1 MSTQDEEKKKYGKYM
16 LRLLQL
22 QVGSTQNDSIWDLLR
37 GFLNQ
42 MPVAM
47 CVFYQ
52 NSEGRLVRLL
62 KNKAYEKLVGRTLQE
77 LESETETEFFEHI
90 HPDDRF
96 RLQSH
101 FLGMISDGKPMSIT
115 YRHKSKKSDTYMW
128 IRADGCVNRLDA
140 SMALYFVS
148 YTNVTPER
156 AAIEAGQRM
165 QKFYDA
171 TVFTDEYLMLE
182 YDIKTRFLRVLNDKR
197 NVNIKHIAETP
208 DAYANAPESLKAI
221 VIPEDWGKM
230 DSLFERF
237 EAGVPMSSENFWC
250 KFAEGEDTVC
260 LKVVCTTSYD
270 EGGAPCKVYG
280 IAQNVT
286 PFVQDEYSY
295 KQFISKLR
303 SAIPDSRGT
312 FHLNVTK
319 NRCGDG
325 ISDSPL
331 VLAQQKS
338 GTVDGFFAAIAEQIA
353 DADDLQE
360 FKKVMNRENML
371 LTYSKGVRYMECSYR
386 RYVESGEIHWVT
398 CYMHLVKN
406 PCTGDVEAVADGI
419 DVEHRKI
426 DEMINEK
433 IMNESFDVISIVN
446 LNNQQVYYSVPFE
459 NKVKRG
465 IYPYASEVA
474 EFLQYIP
481 DEEERKIA
489 AEKLSLDVVQEGVNK
504 KGSYE
509 IPVAVYTEQGEVR
522 NKSIKFYKVKGYKN
536 RILCTCTDITE
547 EFHQAQENERL
558 LKEHSEA
565 LSQALNAAEKATQAK
580 SEFLSR
586 MSHDIRT
593 PMNGIIGMCKV
604 AQNNLTDKD
613 KVSYC
618 LEKID
623 SSSEFLL
630 SLINDILDISRIE
643 MGKFKLR
650 KDNFSM
656 NSMIED
662 LRALTE
668 IQASGKGLNF
678 KLNVNILEVDDIWL
692 HGDLRHIEQILMNLL
707 SNAIKFTPENGNV
720 SLTVSEEQ
728 AFSSDPGVTGVRFI
742 VKDDGIGMSRE
753 FQEKMFQ
760 PFEQELE
767 NRARNHV
774 GTGLGLSIVKHLV
787 EMMEGSIEV
796 ESQLGKGTIF
806 DVFIPM
812 ERVKDDSAKLARSVS
827 EKDNFALLNGK
838 SVLIAE
844 DNDLNAEILE
854 TILEEN
860 GILFDRAENGQE
872 AMDFLERD
880 DANQYIAVLM
890 DIRMPVMDG
899 LETTKAIRNAEGK
912 AYRNIPIIA
921 VTADAFSEERSK
933 AEQAGVDGY
942 IIKPYNSVQLF
953 RELVKFVHE

>member
-1 MSTQDEEKKKYGKYM
+1 MSTQDEEKNKYGKYM

-22 QVGSTQNDSIWDLLR
+22 QVGSAQNCSIWDLLR

-62 KNKAYEKLVGRTLQE
+62 KNKSYEKLVGRTLQE

-101 FLGMISDGKPMSIT
+101 FLGMISDGEPMSIT

-148 YTNVTPER
+148 YTN
-156 AAIEAGQRM
+156 
-165 QKFYDA
+165 F
-171 TVFTDEYLMLE
+171 
-182 YDIKTRFLRVLNDKR
+182 
-197 NVNIKHIAETP
+197 
-208 DAYANAPESLKAI
+208 
-221 VIPEDWGKM
+221 
-230 DSLFERF
+230 
-237 EAGVPMSSENFWC
+237 
-250 KFAEGEDTVC
+250 
-260 LKVVCTTSYD
+260 
-270 EGGAPCKVYG
+270 
-280 IAQNVT
+280 T
-286 PFVQDEYSY
+286 PFVQDDYSY
-295 KQFISKLR
+295 NQFISKLR

-325 ISDSPL
+325 ISDSPV

-353 DADDLQE
+353 DADDLEE

-386 RYVESGEIHWVT
+386 RYVESGKIHWVT

-613 KVSYC
+613 KVAYC

-678 KLNVNILEVDDIWL
+678 KLNVNISEVDDIWL

-707 SNAIKFTPENGNV
+707 SNAIKFTPEKGNV
-720 SLTVSEEQ
+720 SLTVSEDK
-728 AFSSDPGVTGVRFI
+728 AFSSDPGVTGLRFI

-796 ESQLGKGTIF
+796 DSQLGKGTIF

-812 ERVKDDSAKLARSVS
+812 ERVKDDSAKLVRSDS

-854 TILEEN
+854 TILEKN

-953 RELVKFVHE
+953 CELVKFVHE

>member
-1 MSTQDEEKKKYGKYM
+1 MSTQDEEKNKYGKYM

-22 QVGSTQNDSIWDLLR
+22 QVGSAQNCSIWDLLR

-62 KNKAYEKLVGRTLQE
+62 KNKSYEKLVGRTLQE

-101 FLGMISDGKPMSIT
+101 FLGMISDGEPMSIT

-148 YTNVTPER
+148 YTNVTP
-156 AAIEAGQRM
+156 
-165 QKFYDA
+165 
-171 TVFTDEYLMLE
+171 
-182 YDIKTRFLRVLNDKR
+182 
-197 NVNIKHIAETP
+197 
-208 DAYANAPESLKAI
+208 
-221 VIPEDWGKM
+221 
-230 DSLFERF
+230 
-237 EAGVPMSSENFWC
+237 
-250 KFAEGEDTVC
+250 
-260 LKVVCTTSYD
+260 
-270 EGGAPCKVYG
+270 
-280 IAQNVT
+280 
-286 PFVQDEYSY
+286 FVQDDYSY
-295 KQFISKLR
+295 NQFISKLR

-325 ISDSPL
+325 ISDSPV

-353 DADDLQE
+353 DADDLEE

-371 LTYSKGVRYMECSYR
+371 RTYSKGVRYMECSYR

-465 IYPYASEVA
+465 IYSYASEVA
-474 EFLQYIP
+474 EFLQYIS

-613 KVSYC
+613 KVAYC

-678 KLNVNILEVDDIWL
+678 KLNVNISEVDDIWL

-707 SNAIKFTPENGNV
+707 SNAIKFTPEKGNV

-728 AFSSDPGVTGVRFI
+728 AFSSDPGVTGLRFI

-812 ERVKDDSAKLARSVS
+812 ERVKDDSAKLVRSDS

-854 TILEEN
+854 TILEKN

-942 IIKPYNSVQLF
+942 IIKPYNSAQLF
-953 RELVKFVHE
+953 CELVKFVHE

>member
-22 QVGSTQNDSIWDLLR
+22 QVGSAKNGSIWDLLR

-47 CVFYQ
+47 CVFYK

-62 KNKAYEKLVGRTLQE
+62 KNKAYEKLVGKTLQE
-77 LESETETEFFEHI
+77 LDAESETEFFENI

-101 FLGMISDGKPMSIT
+101 FLGMISGDSTMSIT
-115 YRHKSKKSDTYMW
+115 YRHKPKKSDTYMW
-128 IRADGCVNRLDA
+128 VRADGCVNRLDE

-156 AAIEAGQRM
+156 AAIEAGKRM

-182 YDIKTRFLRVLNDKR
+182 YDIKNRFLRVLNDKR
-197 NVNIKHIAETP
+197 NVNIRHIADTP
-208 DAYANAPESLKAI
+208 DAYTNAPESLKTI
-221 VIPEDWGKM
+221 VVPEDWGKM

-250 KFAEGEDTVC
+250 KFAEGEETVC

-319 NRCGDG
+319 NRCGEG
-325 ISDSPL
+325 LSDSPM
-331 VLAQQKS
+331 VLALQNS

-353 DADDLQE
+353 DVDDLEE
-360 FKKVMNRENML
+360 FKRVMNRENML
-371 LTYSKGVRYMECSYR
+371 LTYSNGVRYMECSYR
-386 RYVESGEIHWVT
+386 RYVENGEIHWVT

-406 PCTGDVEAVADGI
+406 PCTGDIEAVADGI

-426 DEMINEK
+426 DEMITEK

-446 LNNQQVYYSVPFE
+446 LNKQQVYYRVPFE

-465 IYPYASEVA
+465 IYPYTSEVA

-481 DEEERKIA
+481 DDEERKIT
-489 AEKLSLDVVQEGVNK
+489 AEKLSLDAVQEGISK
-504 KGSYE
+504 KGTYE
-509 IPVAVYTEQGEVR
+509 IPVVVYTEQGEFR

-547 EFHQAQENERL
+547 EFHQEQENQRL
-558 LKEHSEA
+558 LKEHSLA
-565 LSQALNAAEKATQAK
+565 LSQALHAAEKATQAK

-604 AQNNLTDKD
+604 AQNNLMNKD
-613 KVSYC
+613 KVAYC

-678 KLNVNILEVDDIWL
+678 KLNVNISEVEDIWL
-692 HGDLRHIEQILMNLL
+692 YGDLRHIEQILMNLL

-728 AFSSDPGVTGVRFI
+728 PSSSDHGVSRLRFV

-774 GTGLGLSIVKHLV
+774 GTGLGLSIVKNLV
-787 EMMEGSIEV
+787 DMMKGSIEV
-796 ESQLGKGTIF
+796 ESQLGEGTVF
-806 DVFIPM
+806 DVVIPI
-812 ERVKDDSAKLARSVS
+812 ERVEPDASEAQSAGIGNDD
-827 EKDNFALLNGK
+827 FTLLKGK
-838 SVLIAE
+838 RVLIAE

-854 TILEEN
+854 TILSEHEIEFN
-860 GILFDRAENGQE
+860 RASDGQE
-872 AMDFLERD
+872 AIDLLNLSEKNYYM
-880 DANQYIAVLM
+880 AVLM

-899 LETTKAIRNAEGK
+899 LEAVKFIRNSKDK
-912 AYRNIPIIA
+912 AYCNIPIIA
-921 VTADAFSEERSK
+921 VTADAFSEERSR
-933 AEQAGVDGY
+933 AEKAGVNGY
-942 IIKPYNSVQLF
+942 IIKPYNAVQLF
-953 RELVKFVHE
+953 HELVKYVHE